1 MEDPK
6 TIPVYKRNLA
16 DAVMLSEEC
25 LFKPS
30 LVANI
35 ECAVFL
41 EDAVESSY
49 NSELHRPDYDDAIE
63 CAIERY
69 GLPRVQYVVAN
80 AVLRRMHDGRIDQ
93 KYKQWAQAVC
103 CCEASSNTYNRLFAM
118 SALHSCYIHCLAML
132 VSRM

>member
-16 DAVMLSEEC
+16 DAVMPSEEC

-30 LVANI
+30 LAANI

-41 EDAVESSY
+41 EHAVESSY

-93 KYKQWAQAVC
+93 KYK
-103 CCEASSNTYNRLFAM
+103 N
-118 SALHSCYIHCLAML
+118 
-132 VSRM
+132 